1 MDDLLQEFLTETNE
15 SLATL
20 DSELVRFERES
31 SDTKILGNIFRLMHT
46 IKGTCGFLGLPRL
59 EAVAH
64 AGENVLGKFRDG
76 ELEVSPGAVTLIL
89 KAIDRIR
96 EILVAMEETGA
107 EPPGDDRV
115 LIAQINAVASGEA
128 PGATETDGATIDDEG
143 FPVAAELLAE
153 VAQALDQDPT
163 LAVAVIAP
171 SEPEPK
177 KAEAPKPAMEA
188 SAESKDGA
196 AQSSIRVNVDVIEN
210 LMTLISELVLT
221 RNQLLQLQRV
231 QKGNEFKVPLQRLSH
246 ITSDLQDG
254 VTRMRMQPIGN
265 AWAKLPRIV
274 RDLCVETK
282 KRIEL
287 VMQGADT
294 ELDRQVLEI
303 IKDPLTHMVR
313 NSADHGI
320 ETPAARAAAGKP
332 ETGTITLKAY
342 HESGHIFIRI
352 SDDGRGLN
360 ADGIRRKILSNGLA
374 TESELASMNEQQI
387 LQFIFRAG
395 FSTAEKV
402 TSVSGR
408 GVGMD
413 VVRTNIERIGGMIE
427 MTSAQGQGTTFLI
440 KIPLTLA
447 IVSALIVEASGQRF
461 AIPQINVTELVGVS
475 NRSEISIQTI
485 NNAPVLR
492 LRDRLLP
499 LVSLRRLLNLGEAET
514 GKTDYVVVAQ
524 VGAAKFGIIVDR
536 VFDTEEIVVKPV
548 SPILRGTPFYA
559 GNTILGDGSVILI
572 LDPNGIATA
581 AKQNAAD
588 DGAVSEGASDEH
600 PSKDET
606 AFLLFRARGE
616 ELKAVPLELVAR
628 LEDVDAATIE
638 HVGGRHVVQYRD
650 HLMPLVPFDAA
661 HAWPASGKQAV
672 LVFSDHGRSMGLAVD
687 EVVDIVRDRMAI
699 ELASDRTGL
708 LGSAIIAGKAT
719 DIVNI
724 GHFLTQA
731 FANWFDGQ
739 DIAERAAAA
748 PRRALVVDDS
758 AFFRNLIVPLLRSAK
773 WHVTSA
779 VNGAE
784 ALSIMEN
791 AKPFDI
797 VISDIEMPRM
807 GGLDFAAAV
816 RRDLRWQRLPMIALS
831 SHANANDVE
840 QGRAAGFDEYLSK
853 ADQPHLPENLARVLD
868 AATHGRVSPWR
879 TAS

>member
-31 SDTKILGNIFRLMHT
+31 SDTRILGNIFRLMHT

-76 ELEVSPGAVTLIL
+76 ELAVTPAAVTLIL

-96 EILVAMEETGA
+96 EILVAMAETGA
-107 EPPGDDRV
+107 EPAGDDRV
-115 LIAQINAVASGEA
+115 LIAEINAVASGEIA
-128 PGATETDGATIDDEG
+128 DAIEIDGATIDDDG

-153 VAQALDQDPT
+153 VAQAIGHDPA
-163 LAVAVIAP
+163 LAAVAA
-171 SEPEPK
+171 EPEPSPAPTAK
-177 KAEAPKPAMEA
+177 TASEAPPEGKEA
-188 SAESKDGA
+188 A
-196 AQSSIRVNVDVIEN
+196 AASSIRVNVDVIEN

-231 QKGNEFKVPLQRLSH
+231 QKGVEFKVPLQRLSH

-287 VMQGADT
+287 VMLGADT

-320 ETPAARAAAGKP
+320 EAAAARAAAGKP

-374 TESELASMNEQQI
+374 TESELAAMSEQQI

-413 VVRTNIERIGGMIE
+413 VVRTNIERIGGAIE
-427 MTSAQGQGTTFLI
+427 MTSVAGQGTTFLI

-447 IVSALIVEASGQRF
+447 IVSALIVEAASQRF
-461 AIPQINVTELVGVS
+461 AIPQINVIELVGVS
-475 NRSEISIQTI
+475 DRSDVAIQKI

-499 LVSLRRLLNLGEAET
+499 LVSLRGLLNLGEADA
-514 GKTDYVVVAQ
+514 GKTDYVVVAE

-588 DGAVSEGASDEH
+588 DGVAEDAAGSEHAA
-600 PSKDET
+600 KDET
-606 AFLLFRARGE
+606 AFLLFRAHGE

-628 LEDVDAATIE
+628 LEDVDAASIE

-650 HLMPLVPFDAA
+650 HLMPLVPFDAG
-661 HAWPASGKQAV
+661 HAWPQTGKQAV
-672 LVFSDHGRSMGLAVD
+672 LVFSDHGRSMGLVVD
-687 EVVDIVRDRMAI
+687 EVVDIVRGRLGV
-699 ELASDRTGL
+699 ELTSDRAGL
-708 LGSAIIAGKAT
+708 LGSAVIAGKAT

-731 FANWFDGQ
+731 FTNWFDGA
-739 DIAERAAAA
+739 DLAHRDAASL
-748 PRRALVVDDS
+748 RRALVVDDS
-758 AFFRNLIVPLLRSAK
+758 AFFRNLVVPLLRAAK

-779 VNGAE
+779 ANGAE
-784 ALSIMEN
+784 ALSIMES
-791 AKPFDI
+791 ASPFDI
-797 VISDIEMPRM
+797 VISDIEMPQM

-816 RRDLRWQRLPMIALS
+816 RRDLRWQRLPMVALS

-840 QGRAAGFDEYLSK
+840 QGRAAGFDDYLSK
-853 ADQPHLPENLARVLD
+853 ADQPRLPENLARVLD
-868 AATHGRVSPWR
+868 AASHGRVSHRR